1 MDLGGNVKSKC
12 RIVHD
17 NKILAINRLGSAGLL
32 KLRILLQ
39 QSEAPVNFGGICS
52 KSTEIYS
59 R

>member
-1 MDLGGNVKSKC
+1 MDWDGKVKSKC

-39 QSEAPVNFGGICS
+39 QSEAPVNFGGIGF
-52 KSTEIYS
+52 KLAEINS